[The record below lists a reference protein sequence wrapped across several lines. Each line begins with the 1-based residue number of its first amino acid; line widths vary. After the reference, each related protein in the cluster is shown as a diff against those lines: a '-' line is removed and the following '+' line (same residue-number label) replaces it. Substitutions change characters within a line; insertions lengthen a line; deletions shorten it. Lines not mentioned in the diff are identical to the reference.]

1 MAYLTMNPEGA
12 QAVLISTETIDRSK
26 RVYSLDG
33 RASGRIVG
41 GGDFC
46 RLEGCAGVRVSVRW
60 SDGKLTRPC
69 SKGLKKRKD
78 GHYQV
83 I

>member
-1 MAYLTMNPEGA
+1 MAYLTTNPEGA
-12 QAVLISTETIDRSK
+12 DAILIPVETIDRNRK
-26 RVYSLDG
+26 VYSRDG

-41 GGDFC
+41 GGDIC
-46 RLEGCAGVRVSVRW
+46 RLEGCTGVRVSVRW

-69 SKGLKKRKD
+69 FKGLKQRKD